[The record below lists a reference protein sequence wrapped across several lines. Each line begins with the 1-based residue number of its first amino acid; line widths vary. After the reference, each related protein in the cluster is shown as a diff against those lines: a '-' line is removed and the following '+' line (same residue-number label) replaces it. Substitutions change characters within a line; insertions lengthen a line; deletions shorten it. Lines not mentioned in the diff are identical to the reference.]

1 MIMMD
6 IRGYITM
13 LNRNTGELLNLVRN
27 RDDETLNHRSFNSW
41 SILQVLEHLLITEK
55 YVIDLLSKPGEK
67 LADKHEIKGSEKLH
81 RLLVDMR
88 ARKVKA
94 PDMLE
99 PKDKIVDL
107 GDFNTQFLKL
117 RTSLAEKLE
126 DGSIVVD
133 QRVHSHPTLGEMTVS
148 DWLHF
153 LISHSRRHM
162 EQIRDVL
169 TALHKA

>member
-1 MIMMD
+1 MMD
-6 IRGYITM
+6 IKGYITL

-27 RDDETLNHRSFNSW
+27 HDEETLNHRSFNSW

-55 YVIDLLSKPGEK
+55 YVLDLLTKPGEK
-67 LADKHEIKGSEKLH
+67 LSETAEIKGGEKLH

-99 PKDKIVDL
+99 PQDQISDL
-107 GDFNTQFLKL
+107 TQFNTLFLKL
-117 RTSLAEKLE
+117 RTGLADQL
-126 DGSIVVD
+126 DSGTIVVD

-153 LISHSRRHM
+153 LISHARRHM

-169 TALHKA
+169 TALHKN